1 MAENRFDTGNSIRT
15 PLARAK
21 GLGASGGGTDHFW
34 HHRISSVSNAL
45 LILPFIVIVAMIAG
59 RPYPEAAAIVSH
71 PVAAILLAL
80 FIVSL
85 TYHMRLGMQIVIE
98 DYVHAK
104 GAKIAAVIANT
115 FFAILIAAA
124 CLFAILKISFSPLL

>member
-1 MAENRFDTGNSIRT
+1 MAENRFDAGTSIRT

-21 GLGASGGGTDHFW
+21 GLGASGGGTEDFW
-34 HHRISSVSNAL
+34 HHRISAVSNAL
-45 LILPFIVIVAMIAG
+45 LIIPFIVIVASLAG
-59 RPYPEAAAIVSH
+59 RPYPEVVAIVSQ
-71 PVAAILLAL
+71 PVVAILLAL
-80 FIVSL
+80 FIVSV

-98 DYVHAK
+98 DYVHGK
-104 GAKIAAVIANT
+104 GAKFAAVIANT